1 MQPIPKWAL
10 WLGGALAWVA
20 GVAFALFAF
29 AAPVR
34 AELAFTPEHVR
45 LVCAGGAPKTLKG
58 QGNAVL
64 VPALTEG
71 QSHDCRVEID
81 FTVTDAALAE
91 RAAASGYVELMG
103 LRLAR
108 GAFPQRLAV
117 NREGIALAPRPGGG
131 LTLTFAFAT
140 LFGGERSRGAA
151 LILAWRTGED
161 AEARAYL
168 SPTLLLERA
177 EPPSALR
184 AKRAGD

>member
-1 MQPIPKWAL
+1 
-10 WLGGALAWVA
+10 LAWVA
-20 GVAFALFAF
+20 GAAFALFAF

-34 AELAFTPEHVR
+34 AELAFTPERVR
-45 LVCAGGAPKTLKG
+45 LACAGAAPTTLKG

-71 QSHDCRVEID
+71 RSRDCRIEID
-81 FTVTDAALAE
+81 FSVTDAALTE
-91 RAAASGYVELMG
+91 RAAAAGYIELMG
-103 LRLAR
+103 LHLAR
-108 GAFPQRLAV
+108 GAFPQRFAV
-117 NREGIALAPRPGGG
+117 NREGIALTPHPEGG
-131 LTLTFAFAT
+131 LTLALAFAT
-140 LFGGERSRGAA
+140 LFGGERGRGAA

-177 EPPSALR
+177 QPPSLLR

>member
-10 WLGGALAWVA
+10 WLGAALAWVA

-29 AAPVR
+29 AAPAR
-34 AELAFTPEHVR
+34 SELAFTPERAR
-45 LVCAGGAPKTLKG
+45 LVCAGVAPKTLKG
-58 QGNAVL
+58 HGNGVT
-64 VPALTEG
+64 VPAPIEG
-71 QSHDCRVEID
+71 QSRDCRVEID
-81 FTVTDAALAE
+81 FSVTDTALAA

-108 GAFPQRLAV
+108 GAFPQRFAV
-117 NREGIALAPRPGGG
+117 NREGIALAPRPEGG
-131 LTLTFAFAT
+131 LTLTFAFDT

-151 LILAWRTGED
+151 LILAWRTDAG

-177 EPPSALR
+177 EPPSLLR